1 MDSIHSRPVNFS
13 FEKLGRYS
21 DLKKTGLVC
30 EPEIN
35 RMQKKQKKRVWI
47 FSFFSWPL
55 FFWIANCKQKKC
67 GPDPEKNRLDA
78 TLYFLKVHLKF
89 VNLR

>member
-35 RMQKKQKKRVWI
+35 RMQKKQKKNGSGFFPFFHGL
-47 FSFFSWPL
+47 FSFGL
-55 FFWIANCKQKKC
+55 QIASRKNVVQTLKKI
-67 GPDPEKNRLDA
+67 GLMQP
-78 TLYFLKVHLKF
+78 YIF
-89 VNLR
+89 